1 MIRSLVCAL
10 CLAPVLA
17 FGLDD
22 FPVYIDAGCDPGKT
36 TGGLN
41 NGFAQGPADMVF
53 GKKANGD
60 KTVPVD
66 CVEKLNGSDAIMIKL
81 DRKLRTGEYWDFGV
95 KFADDRAHKT
105 KGFADLR
112 LWIKNRSAAPAKFR
126 LGFEAIGT
134 SNPTMKLMTIPAGSD
149 WKEYVVPLTEIG
161 GDSAYGIKF
170 SQAPDQWGG
179 ADTSVGPLDLL
190 IDSAMLTDGTGL
202 HGLAIPSSVH
212 NPRPA
217 NWGRNF
223 LLGSFDNREVGKS
236 TKAQQAGMV
245 YRYQYMMPETRKY
258 YTRSGKGYLYDY
270 AMHSDTLGV
279 KTAIVWYNLGKVG
292 EGWGPVT
299 TNLASETY
307 MTDYFDRYEWVLDQ
321 LAMAGQSDYM
331 IIVEPDMYGFLMRGP
346 GGATGT
352 PVDDPTQ
359 IAVAMGKANSLS
371 GKTWEPNMV
380 GWAKYIVARARQKLP
395 NGVIVGHMPNHW
407 GVSIPG
413 QVGQGRK
420 ESHYISGSVIGRFLS
435 GFGKEGL
442 GDVVFVEKSDH
453 DAGHKP
459 PNEDW
464 LWDSTNYAKYFLWT
478 RTIATKTGLPICGWQ
493 VSEGNMSNV
502 DKWKDDAAETY
513 LAHPQWWIDGGFAG
527 ILFGAGNADCVNY
540 ENDLDGGWFVNSMS
554 TYMAGSQVQLPTS
567 ATVAPRPR
575 SVLPGLRCICTPGR
589 LALSGWSGAA
599 DVVVADLAGRI
610 LARTTLVEG
619 QEMSLPS
626 RVSGTLM
633 VRVSAPGFLATKL
646 VAVP

>member
-1 MIRSLVCAL
+1 MRNLFIFAAL
-10 CLAPVLA
+10 AMSAAPSMA
-17 FGLDD
+17 LDD
-22 FPVYIDAGCDPGKT
+22 FPVYLDAGCEAGAA

-41 NGFAQGPADMVF
+41 NGFAQGPADMVV

-66 CVEKLNGSDAIMIKL
+66 CEEKLNGSDAVMIKL
-81 DRKLRTGEYWDFGV
+81 DRKLKNGEYWDFGV

-112 LWIKNRSAAPAKFR
+112 LWIKNKSAAPAKFR
-126 LGFEAIGT
+126 LGLEAIGT
-134 SNPTMKLMTIPAGSD
+134 SNPTMKIMEIPANSD
-149 WKEYVVPLTEIG
+149 WKEYVVPLTELG

-190 IDSAMLTDGTGL
+190 IDSVILTDGTGL
-202 HGLAIPSSVH
+202 NGLDIPAAVH

-217 NWGRNF
+217 NWGPDF
-223 LLGSFDNREVGKS
+223 ILGSFDNREVGKS
-236 TKAQQAGMV
+236 TKAQQAGMP

-299 TNLASETY
+299 TNLADATY
-307 MTDYFDRYEWVLDQ
+307 MTDYFDRYDWVLDQ

-352 PVDDPTQ
+352 PVDDPTR

-371 GKTWEPNMV
+371 GKTWEPNLV
-380 GWAKYIVARARQKLP
+380 GWAKYIVARAREKLP
-395 NGVIVGHMPNHW
+395 KGVIVGHMPNHW

-435 GFGKEGL
+435 GFGKEGM

-459 PNEDW
+459 STEDW

-478 RTIATKTGLPICGWQ
+478 RTIAAKTGLPICGWQ
-493 VSEGNMSNV
+493 VSEGNTTNV

-513 LAHPQWWIDGGFAG
+513 LAHPDWWIDGGFAG

-540 ENDLDGGWFVNSMS
+540 ENDLDGGWFVNKMSAAPAVKLPVAVGLKPASGRLPQGPSMARVREGIRFS
-554 TYMAGSQVQLPTS
+554 GFDGTA
-567 ATVAPRPR
+567 VARFIDAQGR
-575 SVLPGLRCICTPGR
+575 ERMTISVTPGR
-589 LALSGWSGAA
+589 T
-599 DVVVADLAGRI
+599 
-610 LARTTLVEG
+610 LARG
-619 QEMSLPS
+619 DLPAGFS
-626 RVSGTLM
+626 FVRLDTRSGHRTFALL
-633 VRVSAPGFLATKL
+633 PD
-646 VAVP
+646 